1 MKLLQRAN
9 SNNGYIGNSILIFL
23 VRVFP
28 SLANLLIVIFFSR
41 MLDKDAYGI
50 YQNFWVNV
58 FLLSTLASLGVQSF
72 VVTYAAPKV
81 ASLLKSL
88 RSKSYLFITIWIV
101 GLGLLFSYLQKD
113 SVGLDIITAS
123 IFLIIYSLGIILE
136 ALLTVFKRFKLLL
149 WVSFLHTG
157 LFIALHY
164 MYLHGSFDIK
174 MLFVG
179 LLLIGAIKTVPFVI
193 SCLKDVKLHRDD
205 ANHDVKKVRKL
216 WLHVG
221 FFEVSQRMLVWVDKF
236 ILGLFLSN
244 ELFAVYFN
252 GTIQIPFLPLLLGA
266 VGSALL
272 MQMAEQTAQ
281 GDEKLV
287 QLVNHSGRVLSAVVF
302 PLFFF
307 FMLYRYELF
316 HVVFTNKYESAIPI
330 FSVTIMVL
338 PLRAYNFT
346 TILQNKH
353 KGATINIGV
362 LIDLLS
368 ILALMYPLYKWL
380 GLSGVALSFVLGSY
394 IQGGY
399 YLYQTGKVIGKPFY
413 KLVPLVDWAKKL
425 IILAVLGIGIHYV
438 LSLLFTEQIV
448 LILGILVTI
457 IFVVIALYPDIK
469 SSKRFYGEP
478 VSQKETKEH

>member
-28 SLANLLIVIFFSR
+28 SLANLLVVIFFSR
-41 MLDKDAYGI
+41 MLDKTEYGI

-88 RSKSYLFITIWIV
+88 RAKSYFLITIWIV
-101 GLGLLFSYLQKD
+101 GLGLLFGYLQKD
-113 SVGLDIITAS
+113 SVGLDIVTAS
-123 IFLIIYSLGIILE
+123 LFLIIYSLGIILE

-149 WVSFLHTG
+149 WVSFLHTA
-157 LFIALHY
+157 LFVVFHY
-164 MYLHGSFDIK
+164 MYLYGSFDIK
-174 MLFVG
+174 MLFVW
-179 LLLIGAIKTVPFVI
+179 LLLIGAIKLIPFVA
-193 SCLKDVKLHRDD
+193 SCLKDVKAHQDNED
-205 ANHDVKKVRKL
+205 HDVKEVRSL

-272 MQMAEQTAQ
+272 MQMAEQREQ
-281 GDEKLV
+281 GDDRLIY
-287 QLVNHSGRVLSAVVF
+287 LVNHSGRVLSAVVF

-307 FMLYRYELF
+307 FLLYRYELF

-330 FSVTIMVL
+330 FFVTIMVL

-362 LIDLLS
+362 LIDLIS
-368 ILALMYPLYKWL
+368 ILMLMYPLYRWL
-380 GLSGVALSFVLGSY
+380 GLPGVALSFVLGSY
-394 IQGGY
+394 VQGAY
-399 YLYQTGKVIGKPFY
+399 YLYMTGKVTNKPFY
-413 KLVPLVDWAKKL
+413 KLVPLVDWFKKL
-425 IILAVLGIGIHYV
+425 IILAVLGIGIHY
-438 LSLLFTEQIV
+438 LLCQLFTEQIV

-457 IFVVIALYPDIK
+457 IFVVIALYPEIK
-469 SSKRFYGEP
+469 SSKRIYGEP
-478 VSQKETKEH
+478 VSQEEA

>member
-1 MKLLQRAN
+1 M
-9 SNNGYIGNSILIFL
+9 
-23 VRVFP
+23 
-28 SLANLLIVIFFSR
+28 
-41 MLDKDAYGI
+41 
-50 YQNFWVNV
+50 
-58 FLLSTLASLGVQSF
+58 
-72 VVTYAAPKV
+72 
-81 ASLLKSL
+81 
-88 RSKSYLFITIWIV
+88 
-101 GLGLLFSYLQKD
+101 
-113 SVGLDIITAS
+113 
-123 IFLIIYSLGIILE
+123 
-136 ALLTVFKRFKLLL
+136 
-149 WVSFLHTG
+149 
-157 LFIALHY
+157 
-164 MYLHGSFDIK
+164 
-174 MLFVG
+174 
-179 LLLIGAIKTVPFVI
+179 
-193 SCLKDVKLHRDD
+193 
-205 ANHDVKKVRKL
+205 
-216 WLHVG
+216 
-221 FFEVSQRMLVWVDKF
+221 
-236 ILGLFLSN
+236 
-244 ELFAVYFN
+244 
-252 GTIQIPFLPLLLGA
+252 
-266 VGSALL
+266 GSALL

-287 QLVNHSGRVLSAVVF
+287 QLVKHSGRVLSAVVF

-330 FSVTIMVL
+330 FLVTIMVL

-478 VSQKETKEH
+478 VSQKETK